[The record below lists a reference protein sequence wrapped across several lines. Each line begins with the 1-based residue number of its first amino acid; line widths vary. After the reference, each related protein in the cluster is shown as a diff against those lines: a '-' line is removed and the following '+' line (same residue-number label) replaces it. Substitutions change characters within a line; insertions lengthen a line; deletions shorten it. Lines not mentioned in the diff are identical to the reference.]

1 MLRLGG
7 YLQQQEKLRPSSPVS
22 SFFRG
27 YEAAADRAYK
37 EGASQLARETLE
49 YNKKKQAEDAQLRQ
63 ETLQRKKNQ
72 AKAQAQE
79 NALYK
84 YIDDARDGN
93 VPIEQIQ
100 QQVNKMYDNSPE
112 YREMLGQPKIQVT
125 NKGRVVMTETGIVT
139 QEKLDELLGQGTIDQ
154 DFYDQAVP
162 NIGKEY
168 TFDFARN
175 PQGGFIPIG
184 VKFNP
189 VEIEKGQR
197 PDVGNIVSLANSLLR
212 RKNVADE
219 PEFTTEQVIAEV
231 EKLYKMVIN
240 LLILMK
246 VQPLIPQIRVS
257 TYLIQRKKQKPQISL
272 RAQGWLLVGRSLLN
286 NNGICSSRKKIQFCS
301 GKKRIYVCSGRPRT
315 R

>member
-175 PQGGFIPIG
+175 PQGGFIPMS

-231 EKLYKMVIN
+231 EKIIPGARSILEGVVQDGDQFVDIDTGPTTDTSDKGKYIFDTMEEAEAANIPIGTTVVIGGEEF
-240 LLILMK
+240 
-246 VQPLIPQIRVS
+246 
-257 TYLIQRKKQKPQISL
+257 TKQ
-272 RAQGWLLVGRSLLN
+272 
-286 NNGICSSRKKIQFCS
+286 
-301 GKKRIYVCSGRPRT
+301 
-315 R
+315 

>member
-49 YNKKKQAEDAQLRQ
+49 YNKKKQAEDARLRQ
-63 ETLQRKKNQ
+63 EELQRKQNK

-100 QQVNKMYDNSPE
+100 QQVNKMYDNSQE

-231 EKLYKMVIN
+231 EKIIPGARSILEGVVQDGDKFIDINEGPTTDTSDKGQYVFDTEEEAEAANLPKGTRVVIGGEEF
-240 LLILMK
+240 
-246 VQPLIPQIRVS
+246 
-257 TYLIQRKKQKPQISL
+257 TKQ
-272 RAQGWLLVGRSLLN
+272 
-286 NNGICSSRKKIQFCS
+286 
-301 GKKRIYVCSGRPRT
+301 
-315 R
+315 

>member
-1 MLRLGG
+1 MLRMPG
-7 YLQQQEKLRPSSPVS
+7 YMTNVQPMQVARPAS

-27 YEAAADRAYK
+27 YEAATDRAYK

-49 YNKKKQAEDAQLRQ
+49 YNKKKLAEDARLRQ
-63 ETLQRKKNQ
+63 EELQRKQKK

-79 NALYK
+79 NALYR
-84 YIDDARDGN
+84 YIEDARDGN

-112 YREMLGQPKIQVT
+112 YREMLGQPTIQVT
-125 NKGRVVMTETGIVT
+125 DKGRVFMTETGIVT

-168 TFDFARN
+168 TFDYARN

-184 VKFNP
+184 VKFEP
-189 VEIEKGQR
+189 AEIEKDQR
-197 PDVGNIVSLANSLLR
+197 PDAGNIVSLANSLLR
-212 RKNVADE
+212 RKNAIGD

-231 EKLYKMVIN
+231 EKIIPGARSILEGVVQDGDQFVDIDTSPTTDTTDKGQYVFDTKEEAEAADIPMGARVVIGGKEF
-240 LLILMK
+240 I
-246 VQPLIPQIRVS
+246 
-257 TYLIQRKKQKPQISL
+257 KQ
-272 RAQGWLLVGRSLLN
+272 
-286 NNGICSSRKKIQFCS
+286 
-301 GKKRIYVCSGRPRT
+301 
-315 R
+315 

>member
-49 YNKKKQAEDAQLRQ
+49 YNKKKQAEDARLRQ
-63 ETLQRKKNQ
+63 EELKRKQNK

-139 QEKLDELLGQGTIDQ
+139 QEKLDELLNQGTIDQ

-184 VKFNP
+184 VKFEQ
-189 VEIEKGQR
+189 VKKEDGQTLS
-197 PDVGNIVSLANSLLR
+197 VNNLISALNSLLR
-212 RKNVADE
+212 QTDK
-219 PEFTTEQVIAEV
+219 FTGKPIFTLDQALTEI
-231 EKLYKMVIN
+231 EKIN
-240 LLILMK
+240 PNARQMLSGAGAISGEGSNLELNDINT
-246 VQPLIPQIRVS
+246 VQPTDTSDKGQYEFNTMEEAEAANVPKGTRVV
-257 TYLIQRKKQKPQISL
+257 IGGEEFIKE
-272 RAQGWLLVGRSLLN
+272 
-286 NNGICSSRKKIQFCS
+286 
-301 GKKRIYVCSGRPRT
+301 
-315 R
+315 

>member
-1 MLRLGG
+1 MLRMPG
-7 YLQQQEKLRPSSPVS
+7 YMTNVQPMQVARPAS

-27 YEAAADRAYK
+27 YEAATDRAYK

-49 YNKKKQAEDAQLRQ
+49 YNKKKLAEDARLRQ
-63 ETLQRKKNQ
+63 EELQRKKNK

-84 YIDDARDGN
+84 YIDDAREGN
-93 VPIEQIQ
+93 VPIGQIQ
-100 QQVNKMYDNSPE
+100 QQVNQMYDNSSE

-125 NKGRVVMTETGIVT
+125 PKGRVVMTETGIVT

-175 PQGGFIPIG
+175 PQGGFIPMS

-189 VEIEKGQR
+189 VEIEKDQR
-197 PDVGNIVSLANSLLR
+197 PDAGNIVSLANSLLR
-212 RKNVADE
+212 RKNVAGQ
-219 PEFTTEQVIAEV
+219 PEFTTEQVIEEV
-231 EKLYKMVIN
+231 EKIIPGARSILEGVVQDGNQFLDIDTPTIPDTSDKGKYIFDTMEEAEAANIPIGTTVVIGGEEF
-240 LLILMK
+240 
-246 VQPLIPQIRVS
+246 
-257 TYLIQRKKQKPQISL
+257 TKQ
-272 RAQGWLLVGRSLLN
+272 
-286 NNGICSSRKKIQFCS
+286 
-301 GKKRIYVCSGRPRT
+301 
-315 R
+315 

>member
-49 YNKKKQAEDAQLRQ
+49 YNKKKQAEDARLKQ
-63 ETLQRKKNQ
+63 EELKRKQNK

-112 YREMLGQPKIQVT
+112 YREMLGQPAIQVT

-175 PQGGFIPIG
+175 PQGGFIPMS

-189 VEIEKGQR
+189 VEIEKDQR

-212 RKNVADE
+212 RKNAIGD

-231 EKLYKMVIN
+231 EKIVPGARS
-240 LLILMK
+240 ILEGV
-246 VQPLIPQIRVS
+246 VQDGDQFVDIDTGPTTDTS
-257 TYLIQRKKQKPQISL
+257 EDL
-272 RAQGWLLVGRSLLN
+272 REFGSVEEAKAAKLPSGTIVLVEGR
-286 NNGICSSRKKIQFCS
+286 RA
-301 GKKRIYVCSGRPRT
+301 RID
-315 R
+315 